1 MMYKIA
7 NNEADHHDITEILL
21 KMALNTIKQ
30 TNNKIANKN
39 VAITKND
46 LLKQP
51 LRQSSQLLFFRF
63 QKCAVAKYLKKI
75 IDLRAFQDICQSW
88 NSNIL
93 ICKNVHVTYVYG
105 FWLLSRKKLIEHGLF
120 QERYQS

>member
-1 MMYKIA
+1 VDGTLQHMNLHSLVDWRKDARLVMMYKIA

-46 LLKQP
+46 LLELIDFAFMK
-51 LRQSSQLLFFRF
+51 RSS
-63 QKCAVAKYLKKI
+63 C
-75 IDLRAFQDICQSW
+75 S
-88 NSNIL
+88 
-93 ICKNVHVTYVYG
+93 
-105 FWLLSRKKLIEHGLF
+105 
-120 QERYQS
+120 